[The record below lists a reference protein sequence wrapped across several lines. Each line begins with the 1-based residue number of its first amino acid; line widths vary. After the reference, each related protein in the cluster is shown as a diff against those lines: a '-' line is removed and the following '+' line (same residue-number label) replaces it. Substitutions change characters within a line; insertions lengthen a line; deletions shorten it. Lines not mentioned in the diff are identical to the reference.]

1 MPTFVSKNGMWNPAK
16 ERTSYIDKDGVP
28 QIYDGPDRA
37 ASEFIEQEGGTVGQD
52 ALKDP
57 QLLQASRNAGFPT
70 LEAYLEYFKP
80 TAQEVEAV
88 EKAQANTIAHK
99 VTPAVEPVE
108 TGTLGG
114 HYDGETT
121 NELAAM
127 EAKQS
132 RRGRT
137 RKA

>member
-1 MPTFVSKNGMWNPAK
+1 MPTFVSKNGIWKPAR

-37 ASEFIEQEGGTVGQD
+37 ASEFEAQEGGTVGQD

-80 TAQEVEAV
+80 SEKELKNVE
-88 EKAQANTIAHK
+88 EAQASTIAHK
-99 VTPAVEPVE
+99 ITPPVEPVE

-114 HYDGETT
+114 HFDGDKE
-121 NELAAM
+121 NELSVM
-127 EAKQS
+127 ESKQA
-132 RRGRT
+132 RRGRP

>member
-1 MPTFVSKNGMWNPAK
+1 MPTFISPNGLWKAAH
-16 ERTSYIDKDGVP
+16 ERVSYIDKDGVP

-37 ASEFIEQEGGTVGQD
+37 AMEFIAQEGGTVGQD

-80 TAQEVEAV
+80 TEQEVKKV
-88 EKAQANTIAHK
+88 EDAQKNTISHVVK
-99 VTPAVEPVE
+99 PPVEPVE

-114 HYDGETT
+114 HFDGEST
-121 NELAAM
+121 NELQAM

-132 RRGRT
+132 RRGRP